1 MLGRKEIS
9 AFMAG
14 RVSEVQAD
22 LDDLQA
28 SVDDAVEILE
38 AVNSVTATREDL
50 AQAVLDALDALG
62 TEEEDE
68 ENGEG
73 E

>member
-1 MLGRKEIS
+1 
-9 AFMAG
+9 MAG

-28 SVDDAVEILE
+28 SVDEACEILE

-50 AQAVLDALDALG
+50 AQAVLDALDALS
-62 TEEEDE
+62 TDEEEEQE
-68 ENGEG
+68 EPQD
-73 E
+73 

>member
-1 MLGRKEIS
+1 
-9 AFMAG
+9 MAG

-68 ENGEG
+68 ENGDG

>member
-1 MLGRKEIS
+1 
-9 AFMAG
+9 MAG
-14 RVSEVQAD
+14 RASEIQAD

-62 TEEEDE
+62 TEEEED
-68 ENGEG
+68 NGEG